1 MLPDQRFLKKYGLL
15 YLIQSSHHTAH
26 HTVLFF
32 RRRLERCLCVCR
44 QCAYVSCSSVDG
56 EGQQL
61 VRVQIVE
68 RAEVRQSQEEFGEES
83 GVVGAMASDE

>member
-1 MLPDQRFLKKYGLL
+1 MLPDQRFLKKYGFL
-15 YLIQSSHHTAH
+15 YPNSVLSSHSPSHS
-26 HTVLFF
+26 LFF

>member
-1 MLPDQRFLKKYGLL
+1 MLPDQRFLKKYGFL
-15 YLIQSSHHTAH
+15 YPNSVLSSHSPTQSFFED
-26 HTVLFF
+26 VLNA
-32 RRRLERCLCVCR
+32 VWR

-68 RAEVRQSQEEFGEES
+68 RAKVRQTQEEFGEES